1 MAKASARQRLS
12 INKDIAVFKPG
23 QPSSVNGQP
32 RHPAPVT
39 RIHYFTS
46 MKRLLPILLLLSTTT
61 YAQFNPSA
69 ITIARD
75 SFGVPHI
82 FAPTDP
88 EVAYGIAWAHAE
100 DDFETLQLVVLS
112 GKGKL
117 GTGLGKKGAQGD
129 YVIQLLRIR
138 QTVEEQWHTLS
149 PDFLALIKGYVAGL
163 NAYAAA
169 HPGEVKYKQAF
180 PFDEKEYMTAV
191 VFSISLF
198 CGVDQV
204 LPQILGG
211 NVATLPGFHPNGSNA
226 FAMNS
231 AKTST
236 GESFLAINAH
246 QPNTGP
252 VAFYEA
258 HLQSE
263 QGWNMLGGLFPGGC
277 LIFHGTNENLGW
289 AHTVNYQDKIDV
301 YQLEIN
307 PANKDQYKFDGQW
320 LTLEENKAKL
330 KVKGVPVTIG
340 RKIWWSKYGPTL
352 KTDKGVFA
360 IRVPALMDIKALE
373 QWYRMNKAKN
383 FAEFYKALSM
393 TSLPM
398 FNIMYADRHDT
409 IFYVSNGKMPRRNAD
424 TAYHWKSTLPGNTSA
439 TLWTEFKPITEL
451 PQYINPP
458 SGYLFNT
465 NHSPFLATDPK
476 YNLDRNKF
484 DKNDGYETYHNNRS
498 QRVTELIGTDK
509 VDYPT
514 FKRIK
519 FDQQLPKEL
528 KYIYNIDSML
538 NLDATAY
545 PALKEVITTFQ
556 QWDRKA
562 TTDSK
567 GAAVFLLTYYYL
579 SDRLKGQA
587 PRKITKEEALAT
599 YQHVYDHMMKYFGKT
614 DLTLGDI
621 QKLVRGDDARPMWGF
636 PDVLT
641 AAFSD
646 TYKEG
651 MRKVTGGD
659 AYICFVRY
667 PKDGGL
673 PKIESV
679 NTFGASML
687 PGSPHYKDQMA
698 MYLAQQTKPM
708 TLDKQEVLRKAEKV
722 YHPGLPIV
730 E

>member
-1 MAKASARQRLS
+1 MRKIL
-12 INKDIAVFKPG
+12 F
-23 QPSSVNGQP
+23 
-32 RHPAPVT
+32 
-39 RIHYFTS
+39 
-46 MKRLLPILLLLSTTT
+46 ILLLAALQSK
-61 YAQFNPSA
+61 AQINPA
-69 ITIARD
+69 NITIARD
-75 SFGVPHI
+75 SFGIPHV

-117 GTGLGKKGAQGD
+117 GTGLGKKGAEGD
-129 YVIQLLRIR
+129 YVIKLLRIR
-138 QTVEEQWHTLS
+138 QTVEEQWNTLS
-149 PDFLALIKGYVAGL
+149 PDFVTLIKGYVAGL
-163 NAYAAA
+163 NAYAKKY
-169 HPGEVKYKQAF
+169 PGKVKYKKAF
-180 PFDEKEYMTAV
+180 PFTEKDYMTAV

-198 CGVDQV
+198 CGVDDA

-211 NVATLPGFHPNGSNA
+211 KVATIPGFNPQGSNA

-231 AKTST
+231 VKTTT

-289 AHTVNYQDKIDV
+289 AHTVNYQDKLDI
-301 YQLEIN
+301 YQLEMN
-307 PANKDQYKFDGQW
+307 PANKNQYKFDGQW
-320 LTLEENKAKL
+320 IDLEVNKAKL
-330 KVKGVPVTIG
+330 KVKGIPVTISK
-340 RKIWWSKYGPTL
+340 KIYWSKYGATL
-352 KTDKGVFA
+352 KTGKGVFSL
-360 IRVPALMDIKALE
+360 RVPATMDIKALE

-383 FAEFYKALSM
+383 FTEFYKALSM

-398 FNIMYADRHDT
+398 FNIMYADRYDT
-409 IFYVSNGKMPRRNAD
+409 IFYISNGKMPKRNPD
-424 TAYHWKSTLPGNTSA
+424 PKYNWKSTLPGNTSA
-439 TLWTEFKPITEL
+439 TLWTEFKSIKEL

-465 NHSPFLATDPK
+465 NHSPFLATDK
-476 YNLDRNKF
+476 VYNLDKNKF
-484 DKNDGYETYHNNRS
+484 DRTDGWETYHNNRS
-498 QRVTELIGTDK
+498 QRVTELINSEKTD
-509 VDYPT
+509 YTT

-528 KYIYNIDSML
+528 KYTYSIDSML
-538 NLDATAY
+538 NLNAADF
-545 PALKEVITTFQ
+545 PQLKDVITTFQ
-556 QWDRKA
+556 AWDRKSIA
-562 TTDSK
+562 SSK

-579 SDRLKGQA
+579 ADRLKGV
-587 PRKITKEEALAT
+587 PSRKITKAEAAET
-599 YQHVYDHMMKYFGKT
+599 YQYVYDYMLKYFGKT

-621 QKLVRGDDARPMWGF
+621 QKLVRGDEERPAWGF
-636 PDVLT
+636 PDVL
-641 AAFSD
+641 APSFSEP
-646 TYKEG
+646 YKNG

-667 PKDGGL
+667 PRDGGL

-679 NTFGASML
+679 NTFGASMD
-687 PGSPHYKDQMA
+687 PSSPHFKDQWGMFQ
-698 MYLAQQTKPM
+698 AQQTKPM
-708 TLDKQEVLRKAEKV
+708 TLDKTEVLIKARAV
-722 YHPGLPIV
+722 YHP